1 MKSAPTQRKR
11 SKGGMR
17 SHQWRVELLGG
28 IAAEK
33 GSTRLS
39 KFSTKQ
45 TAGLLALLA
54 FACPVPVPRDE
65 AAAKLWGEGERQM
78 LRNRLSQ
85 AISTLRRLLGS
96 GEGKLFTSSHHAL
109 SIKPGVVAVDVH
121 EFEAT
126 IDRMDQAED
135 EDAKLELAN
144 HASALYKGDY
154 LAGYTFLWAEADR
167 SRLKSKFLH
176 ALDVAIASHEAAG
189 RIQRAV
195 DVAFRRL
202 HAEPS
207 DPGSLLKL
215 CRLLLQYG
223 RPSQVAQLINAHEAG
238 LPAGT
243 ALDPALDALRA
254 EAGAVPQAVGSVA
267 VAADQSLGS
276 IRPVKGPT
284 FATPIIGRDAE
295 LAEVHRLLIE
305 GDWRLLTVT
314 GLGGAGK
321 TRFAVAFAERFA
333 AGGAGWAAFVHA
345 GPSSPAPTLLGAIGG
360 ALGLGDDADL
370 KAIQAVLPSHPPGL
384 IVVDEAEHL
393 DAKESEILVQLLA
406 AAPQV
411 RILVTSR
418 TPLKLVGESVYPLSP
433 LRTTRRKDE
442 ATSPAAAMFL
452 LCTQKS
458 PKNRELDSEAVHALC
473 AQLDGLPL
481 SIELAAGWVRVLSV
495 KDIVERL
502 KHESEL
508 LQDASVPP
516 SSRHS
521 SLQHVVASTIELASD
536 SARNLMLRAAAFE
549 GPVCPSTLEAAA
561 GPGSLQA
568 LRELE
573 ALGVLQYAGL
583 AGEMTMVLMLSSVR
597 RIVRERWSTA
607 EMEDSLDAHRK
618 AMQDAALPA
627 EARERAD
634 EGQWMAETEAQL
646 ADHAAAIWRSISQG
660 LGEDAVKHAIAVSRL
675 GETGTSTL
683 QCVGLLEATLAVEGI
698 SPESRLHGSVRLARM
713 LWMVSQYDKS
723 KALAEEQLKIAR
735 KREDAAAEVA
745 AMSVLQVEAHRVGDF
760 ATSESLLQASLE
772 SSVSRGDHSDAARC
786 WLGLG
791 NLAMER
797 MQWKEAE
804 TAYARS
810 LESAEKAGAS
820 NRKAAANVNLAF
832 LAFATQRHLA
842 AVEFSQRALA
852 IAGES
857 PAFSRLAAAAHA
869 IATQAH
875 ATLGDSPA
883 ALQSLGLGLQF
894 APQSSRELVGLLTA
908 AAAASVVSGQARLGA
923 QLLGFIDAVIAR
935 GENPGG
941 LEGANRAAITAQCV
955 TELGENG
962 FESLYMAGG
971 TLGKEQALETARQ
984 VAQNGTACVV

>member
-1 MKSAPTQRKR
+1 
-11 SKGGMR
+11 MR

-28 IAAEK
+28 IAAER

-85 AISTLRRLLGS
+85 AISTLRRLLGNED
-96 GEGKLFTSSHHAL
+96 GTLFTSSHHAL

-126 IDRMDQAED
+126 IEQMDQAGD

-154 LAGYTFLWAEADR
+154 LAGYSFLWAEADR

-176 ALDVAIASHEAAG
+176 ALDVAIASHEGAG

-238 LPAGT
+238 LTAGT

-254 EAGAVPQAVGSVA
+254 EAGAVPQAVGTAA
-267 VAADQSLGS
+267 VAADVSLGT
-276 IRPVKGPT
+276 IRPVKGPSFT
-284 FATPIIGRDAE
+284 TPIIGRDAE
-295 LAEVHRLLIE
+295 LAEVHRLFIE
-305 GDWRLLTVT
+305 SDSKLLTVT

-333 AGGAGWAAFVHA
+333 ASGAGWAAFVHA
-345 GPSSPAPTLLGAIGG
+345 GSFPPAPTLLGAIGT

-370 KAIQAVLPSHPPGL
+370 GAIRAALPTHPPGL

-393 DAKESEILVQLLA
+393 DAKQSGVLVQFLA
-406 AAPQV
+406 AVPHV

-418 TPLKLVGESVYPLSP
+418 TPLRLAGESVYPLSP

-442 ATSPAAAMFL
+442 AVSPAAALFFL
-452 LCTQKS
+452 FSEKS
-458 PKNRELDSEAVHALC
+458 PKNRELDAEAVQALC
-473 AQLDGLPL
+473 EQVDGLPL
-481 SIELAAGWVRVLSV
+481 SIELAAGWVRVLSANE
-495 KDIVERL
+495 IVERL
-502 KHESEL
+502 KHESVL

-516 SSRHS
+516 ASRHS
-521 SLQHVVASTIELASD
+521 SLQHVVVSTIELASD
-536 SARNLMLRAAAFE
+536 SARNLVLRAAAFE

-561 GPGSLQA
+561 GPGSPQA

-573 ALGVLQYAGL
+573 ALGILQYAGL
-583 AGEMTMVLMLSSVR
+583 AGERTMVMMLSSVR
-597 RIVRERWSTA
+597 RIVRERWSK
-607 EMEDSLDAHRK
+607 EEKEESLDAHRK
-618 AMQDAALPA
+618 AMLDAALPA
-627 EARERAD
+627 EARERSE

-646 ADHAAAIWRSISQG
+646 ADHATAIRRSLSQG
-660 LGEDAVKHAIAVSRL
+660 LGEDAVRHAIVVSKL

-683 QCVGLLEATLAVEGI
+683 QCVELLEATLAIEGI
-698 SPESRLHGSVRLARM
+698 SPESRLRGSVLLARM

-723 KALAEEQLKIAR
+723 KALAEEQLQVAR
-735 KREDAAAEVA
+735 RQGDAGAEVG
-745 AMSVLQVEAHRVGDF
+745 AMSVLQVEAHRIGDF

-772 SSVSRGDHSDAARC
+772 SSVSRSDHSDAARC

-797 MQWKEAE
+797 MHWKEAE

-810 LESAEKAGAS
+810 LEAAEKAGAR

-842 AVEFSQRALA
+842 AVEFAQRALA

-883 ALQSLGLGLQF
+883 ALQSLGRGLEFQ
-894 APQSSRELVGLLTA
+894 PQSNRELVGLLTA
-908 AAAASVVSGQARLGA
+908 AAAASVVSERARLGA

-955 TELGENG
+955 SELGKNG

-971 TLGKEQALETARQ
+971 TLGKEQALEIAKQ